1 MKILMTDDET
11 LVVEHVFIN
20 LSKRKVTLVDNEGYE
35 QDIDYKFD
43 SEGSAGFTETIGMIQ
58 DQVESDQI
66 TYVFSED
73 LEK

>member
-1 MKILMTDDET
+1 MTDDET

-43 SEGSAGFTETIGMIQ
+43 PEGSAGFTETIGMIQ
-58 DQVESDQI
+58 DQV
-66 TYVFSED
+66 
-73 LEK
+73 

>member
-1 MKILMTDDET
+1 MT
-11 LVVEHVFIN
+11 L
-20 LSKRKVTLVDNEGYE
+20 LDNEGYE

-43 SEGSAGFTETIGMIQ
+43 AEGSAGFTETIGMIQ